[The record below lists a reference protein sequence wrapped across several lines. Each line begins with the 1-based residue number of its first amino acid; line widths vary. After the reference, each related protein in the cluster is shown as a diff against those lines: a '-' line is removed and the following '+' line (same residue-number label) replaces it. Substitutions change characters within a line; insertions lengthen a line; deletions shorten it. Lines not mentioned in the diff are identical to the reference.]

1 MFETVLPAIWPYERA
16 MIDLILGYLTIGVV
30 NGSFYA
36 LLSLGLAVIFG
47 QLNVL
52 NMAHGAFYMMGAFVA
67 WAAARYLGLTYLVT
81 LALAPL
87 CVAGVGIVLERV
99 LLRRTYGLDPLYG
112 FMLTFGCSLV
122 IQGAFQSRFGSTGL
136 PFAAPDW
143 LSGGF
148 ELGFLFFPT
157 YRLWVV
163 GVALCACGLVWLF
176 VNRTRAGVIL
186 RASSENAAIT
196 AALGI
201 RVPRVFAVTFAL
213 GAGLAGLAGVLAGPI
228 YQVSPLMGADILLVV
243 FAIIVIGGMGSIGGT
258 IASSY
263 GLAIIESF
271 TQALV
276 PQASSL
282 VIFVLMC
289 VVLLLRPQ
297 GLFGI
302 ATIRGHEFPAAR
314 LPCVSSN
321 EGATGVTK
329 LRSALGP
336 LLAAAAVLAL
346 PTIFYPFYLMKMF
359 CLAMFAASFNFLIG
373 FAGLVSFGQAAMFG
387 TAAYLT
393 AYAAKEWLLAPEL
406 SICVGVGAAIVLG
419 LAMGALA
426 IRRRGIYQAMITLAI
441 AQMAYFLY
449 VQSPFTH
456 GEDGIQSVPRGLL
469 FGLIDLRDDMNVYW
483 VCASAMFAVF
493 FGLRRLLSSPFG
505 MLVVAIRD
513 NERRAVSLGYD
524 VKRYQLAAFGVAS
537 FCAGLAGS
545 LSAIVFQLAT
555 LSGVHWGLSGEAVLM
570 ALIGSIGT
578 LSGPLVGAAVLVT
591 MQQFLAPFGAWV
603 QIIQGVVFV
612 VCVLVFRD
620 GLVVRAQIALSAIRR
635 RMTGLSLAAMK
646 QATAR
651 SL

>member
-1 MFETVLPAIWPYERA
+1 M

-36 LLSLGLAVIFG
+36 LLSLGLALIFG
-47 QLNVL
+47 QLNIL
-52 NMAHGAFYMMGAFVA
+52 NMTHGAFYMMGAFVA
-67 WAAARYLGLTYLVT
+67 WAAAKHLGLSYLVS
-81 LALAPL
+81 LALAAL
-87 CVAGVGIVLERV
+87 LVAGFGMLLERF

-112 FMLTFGCSLV
+112 FMLTFGCAML
-122 IQGAFQSRFGSTGL
+122 IQGGFQAKFGSTGL

-148 ELGFLFFPT
+148 DLGFLFFPV

-163 GVALCACGLVWLF
+163 GVALGACALVWLF
-176 VNRTRAGVIL
+176 ISRTRAGFIL

-196 AALGI
+196 GALGI
-201 RVPRVFAVTFAL
+201 RVPRVFTGTFAL
-213 GAGLAGLAGVLAGPI
+213 GAGLAGLAGALAGPI
-228 YQVSPLMGADILLVV
+228 YQVSPLMGVDVLLVV

-263 GLAIIESF
+263 ILAMIESF

-282 VIFVLMC
+282 VIFVFMC
-289 VVLLLRPQ
+289 LVLLIRPQ

-302 ATIRGHEFPAAR
+302 AAVRSHEFPAAR
-314 LPCVSSN
+314 LPWVRSHDDDRVATQLR
-321 EGATGVTK
+321 GAFV
-329 LRSALGP
+329 P
-336 LLAAAAVLAL
+336 LLAVAAVVLL
-346 PTIFYPFYLMKMF
+346 PTIFYPFYLMKIF
-359 CLAMFAASFNFLIG
+359 CFAIFAASFNFLLG

-393 AYAAKEWLLAPEL
+393 AHAAKEWLLAPEMA
-406 SICVGVGAAIVLG
+406 IAVGVGAALVLG

-441 AQMAYFLY
+441 AQMVYFCY
-449 VQSPFTH
+449 VQAPFTH

-483 VCASAMFAVF
+483 VCAGAMFAVF
-493 FGLRRLLSSPFG
+493 LGLRRLLSSPFG
-505 MLVVAIRD
+505 MLLVAIRD
-513 NERRAVSLGYD
+513 NERRALSLGYA
-524 VKRYQLAAFGVAS
+524 VNGYKLAAFGVAA

-545 LSAIVFQLAT
+545 LSAVVFQLAT
-555 LSGVHWGLSGEAVLM
+555 LSGAQWHLSGEAVLM
-570 ALIGSIGT
+570 ALIGGIGT
-578 LSGPLVGAAVLVT
+578 FAGPLVGAAVLVT

-603 QIIQGVVFV
+603 QVIQGLVFI
-612 VCVLVFRD
+612 VCVLMFRD
-620 GLVVRAQIALSAIRR
+620 GLVVQGQLALESIRR
-635 RMTGLSLAAMK
+635 RIGRLSPIALEELPATGP
-646 QATAR
+646 
-651 SL
+651 